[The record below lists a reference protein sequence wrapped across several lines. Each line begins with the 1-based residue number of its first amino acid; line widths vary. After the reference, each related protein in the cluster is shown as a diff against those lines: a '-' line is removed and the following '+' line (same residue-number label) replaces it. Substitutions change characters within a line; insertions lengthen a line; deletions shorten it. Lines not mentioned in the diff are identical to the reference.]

1 MNTHLFVGKRILVG
15 LTYLNANGDVQE
27 QVQLHGLISSVGEN
41 TLTFEKADG
50 SGQFAIPFDGQL
62 TAADPEAIYTLRNTG
77 EAVSGV
83 NFVASFTIHS
93 PATDSQDG
101 E

>member
-1 MNTHLFVGKRILVG
+1 MTAHMFVGKRILVG
-15 LTYLNANGDVQE
+15 LTYLNANGDLRE
-27 QVQLHGLISSVGEN
+27 QVQWHGLISSIDEQ

-50 SGQFAIPFDGQL
+50 SGAFSIPFDGQL
-62 TAADPEAIYTLRNTG
+62 AAADPEAIYTLRSTG

-83 NFVASFTIHS
+83 NFIASFTIHS
-93 PATDSQDG
+93 PATGSQDS